1 MGVFLQELKDYSETK
16 ILALITI
23 ISIVLTIIFYLLMRP
38 IESELT
44 AQTLFGVIDLEF
56 AWNAEQIDNIFT
68 AWGDELISK
77 EINAVILDFGFL
89 MVYSLSLA
97 GITLILTKSGVS
109 KSWTTYGYY
118 FALFPFFAAGFDAI
132 ENINLLL
139 MLSSPSSFPS
149 FAPLV
154 ASICATIKF
163 GLIIATILFWVI
175 GLVYSAIKRILQ
187 E

>member
-1 MGVFLQELKDYSETK
+1 MK
-16 ILALITI
+16 LAYHGATHMKSDIATDITV
-23 ISIVLTIIFYLLMRP
+23 S
-38 IESELT
+38 
-44 AQTLFGVIDLEF
+44 
-56 AWNAEQIDNIFT
+56 AE
-68 AWGDELISK
+68 
-77 EINAVILDFGFL
+77 
-89 MVYSLSLA
+89 
-97 GITLILTKSGVS
+97 
-109 KSWTTYGYY
+109 
-118 FALFPFFAAGFDAI
+118 AGFDAI